1 MQAGLG
7 AARMAPHLIPWCIG
21 TPAECAGKRNEDAQR
36 LFVNFTRSISA
47 PDSAA
52 RPAIQRERDNVGVF
66 ITRAEPTGP
75 TRTEAVRTDW
85 YDLAYGK
92 RPKVQLLSVAELS
105 RRQKALARPWRV
117 QASRA
122 RGSRPWQANKTA
134 ALWER
139 IK

>member
-1 MQAGLG
+1 M
-7 AARMAPHLIPWCIG
+7 H
-21 TPAECAGKRNEDAQR
+21 ND
-36 LFVNFTRSISA
+36 LFVHSTRSILA
-47 PDSAA
+47 PDSGA
-52 RPAIQRERDNVGVF
+52 RSGIRRERDDAGVF
-66 ITRAEPTGP
+66 LTRAEPSGP